1 MEPRV
6 ANIEFY
12 VEAIESPFA
21 AVEGLYASIEIDEN
35 GEVSNISVPNRFDR
49 NNLSLELQHA
59 AGYDEEQADA
69 VYRYIVNEVEG
80 ALYDK
85 IYNEEEVSDKLI
97 FDTVYALDLD
107 KVDFDENHP
116 NSTMI
121 IQEVEVA

>member
-12 VEAIESPFA
+12 VEAMESPFA
-21 AVEGLYASIEIDEN
+21 AVEGLYASIEIDEDGN
-35 GEVSNISVPNRFDR
+35 VFDISVPNRVDR
-49 NNLSLELQHA
+49 NDLAKELQYA
-59 AGYDEEQADA
+59 AGYDEHQAGA
-69 VYRYIVNEVEG
+69 VYDYIVNEVEN
-80 ALYDK
+80 AIYDK

-107 KVDFDENHP
+107 KVDFGENHP

>member
-1 MEPRV
+1 MKPRV

-21 AVEGLYASIEIDEN
+21 AVEGLYASIEIGEF
-35 GEVSNISVPNRFDR
+35 GEVLNISVPTRVDR
-49 NNLSLELQHA
+49 NNLANELQYA